1 MYTKAAPYADP
12 APRTPIVPHTLP
24 QPRRPE
30 KVLPDLP
37 VTVDTVIFTVL
48 DGTLQVLLVRRG
60 EEKFAGLWSLPGGF
74 VAPSEPL
81 ESAALRELRDAT
93 GVTDVYLEQLYTF
106 GDPGR
111 DTRGRV
117 ISVAYVALLAADRCP
132 LVPNELEDEAQWW
145 PVYQLPPLAFDH
157 PRMIE
162 VALERVRTKL
172 EYTTIGFQLMPA
184 AFTLGE
190 LQRVYEV
197 VLDREVDKRNF
208 RRRLELLDL
217 VEPTGE
223 TRRGGPGRPAQLYR
237 FHRGGAVHLRE
248 RGAHSPF

>member
-1 MYTKAAPYADP
+1 M
-12 APRTPIVPHTLP
+12 PHTLRKP
-24 QPRRPE
+24 ETRRNALPE
-30 KVLPDLP
+30 LP

-48 DGTLQVLLVRRG
+48 DGTLQVLLVRRA
-60 EEKFAGLWSLPGGF
+60 EEHLTGLWSLPGGF
-74 VAPSEPL
+74 VAPDEPL

-132 LVPNELEDEAQWW
+132 LVPNELEAEARWW
-145 PVYQLPPLAFDH
+145 PVYDLPPLAFDH

-162 VALERVRTKL
+162 IALDRVRTKL

-184 AFTLGE
+184 SFTLGE
-190 LQRVYEV
+190 LQSVYEV
-197 VLDREVDKRNF
+197 VLDRAIDKRNF
-208 RRRLELLDL
+208 RRRLKLLDL

-223 TRRGGPGRPAQLYR
+223 KRSDGPGRPAELYR
-237 FHRGGAVHLRE
+237 FVAVDFVNLRDK
-248 RGAHSPF
+248 GVHSPF